1 MIVFSGEV
9 NKAVLK
15 RATRWQSMLE
25 TLFAFIAEI
34 ILGSFIVPLLFQVS
48 FAAGL
53 IVIIGFAVVLLMIF
67 FARQN
72 AAVKKYNLA
81 KSIHITPER
90 IVASIEGAV
99 PGDPDD
105 YNAVVFGLDK
115 VESVTDYGAFYDI
128 KADMWPIH
136 FYCQKDLLTQGT
148 LEDFEK
154 LFADKLVRKVKKNN
168 K

>member
-9 NKAVLK
+9 NKEVLK
-15 RATRWQSMLE
+15 RATRWQSMRE
-25 TLFAFIAEI
+25 TLCAVITEI
-34 ILGSFIVPLLFQVS
+34 LLGSFMIPLFFQDSVLL
-48 FAAGL
+48 GIL
-53 IVIIGFAVVLLMIF
+53 IVVGFAIVLLMMMF
-67 FARQN
+67 VRQN

-90 IVASIEGAV
+90 IVASLEGAV

-115 VESVTDYGAFYDI
+115 VKSVTDYGAFYDI

-148 LEDFEK
+148 LEYFEK
-154 LFADKLVRKVKKNN
+154 LFADKLVRKTK
-168 K
+168 

>member
-1 MIVFSGEV
+1 MI
-9 NKAVLK
+9 
-15 RATRWQSMLE
+15 
-25 TLFAFIAEI
+25 
-34 ILGSFIVPLLFQVS
+34 
-48 FAAGL
+48 
-53 IVIIGFAVVLLMIF
+53 IF

-81 KSIHITPER
+81 KSIHITPKR
-90 IVASIEGAV
+90 IVASLEGAV

-115 VESVTDYGAFYDI
+115 VKSVTDYGAFYDI

-154 LFADKLVRKVKKNN
+154 LFADKLVRKTKK
-168 K
+168 